1 MVEKWAITGGVTWYW
16 HDLWVCLMVDLAFMD
31 LYGTLN
37 EDMMIHQP
45 YFQGTLFSTP
55 DALENGKWPQRT
67 CSVSAFLGLFTWH
80 SFVACGIRNLD
91 KFHHSLTWNVRPG
104 DASPNPNHHSS
115 DVAVTQWGHYHFCR
129 SHCREI
135 PHCHG
140 GFDGKNLWKNQG
152 FPMLPCLICT
162 DQRKSQVIG
171 DGLWLG
177 LPLHDILRTF
187 FPLA

>member
-1 MVEKWAITGGVTWYW
+1 
-16 HDLWVCLMVDLAFMD
+16 
-31 LYGTLN
+31 
-37 EDMMIHQP
+37 
-45 YFQGTLFSTP
+45 
-55 DALENGKWPQRT
+55 
-67 CSVSAFLGLFTWH
+67 LGLFTWH

-91 KFHHSLTWNVRPG
+91 QFHHSLTWNVRPG